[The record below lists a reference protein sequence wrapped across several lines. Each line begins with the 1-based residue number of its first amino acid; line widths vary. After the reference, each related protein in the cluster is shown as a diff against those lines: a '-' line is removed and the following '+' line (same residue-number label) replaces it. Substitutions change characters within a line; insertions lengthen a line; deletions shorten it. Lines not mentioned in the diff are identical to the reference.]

1 MSKVNFTQELS
12 MLLAKP
18 VWSREDREDVNLYL
32 DKPAITQVESALQAV
47 ARNRLLNEEYILG

>member
-18 VWSREDREDVNLYL
+18 LWTKEDREDISLYL
-32 DKPAITQVESALQAV
+32 DKPAITQVESALQSV
-47 ARNRLLNEEYILG
+47 AYQRLLNEEFIAS